1 VTCSEAER
9 RHGTRR
15 GFSLLELLAV
25 VTIMGILAV
34 VVVPRIGLHTNKA
47 KRECC
52 QQYKAD
58 INAAIERYWM
68 DNSTFPTTVDDL
80 HPDYY
85 PAELPVCPVTG
96 AAYTIDQTIGRVS
109 GHNH

>member
-1 VTCSEAER
+1 VIRRYAER
-9 RHGTRR
+9 PHDRKR

-34 VVVPRIGLHTNKA
+34 VVVPRIGVHTNKA
-47 KRECC
+47 KRDCC
-52 QQYKAD
+52 HQYKAD

-68 DNSTFPTTVDDL
+68 ENNAFPKSVDDL

-96 AAYTIDQTIGRVS
+96 AGYTIDQTIGRVS
-109 GHNH
+109 GHDH